1 MTRVYAAKGLE
12 WKANRLVVQGGG
24 RHSPVAVIVPDT
36 RWPGMWRV
44 QRPDGTVTDMVNLAR
59 ARDAARTILL
69 AALNCQETAPGARPF
84 VLGARPKSDSRK
96 RQAASWA
103 KCCDDYG
110 FEPKVS
116 R

>member
-1 MTRVYAAKGLE
+1 MTRVYAAKGLK
-12 WKANRLVVQGGG
+12 WKGNRLVVQAGG

-96 RQAASWA
+96 RQAAFWA
-103 KCCDDYG
+103 KCCD
-110 FEPKVS
+110 E
-116 R
+116 